1 MIYYL
6 ACFCEFMKLTPKIQ
20 KAINL
25 ATRLHREHTRIG
37 LNLPYI
43 VHPYSV
49 ACLVSEY
56 NDDQDLICAALL
68 HDVLEDVEGY
78 NFRELRRDFGD
89 RTAKLVKE
97 VTEDRTD
104 LEESWTLRDN
114 WKKRKTAYLK
124 NLRSVSK
131 EALLICAADTTHNLQ
146 SLKETYLLNNK
157 KVLKNFHASVED
169 KVVFYGKVAAI
180 ISKRLKS
187 GMVAKLKIAHQE
199 IHDILAE
206 GH

>member
-1 MIYYL
+1 MT
-6 ACFCEFMKLTPKIQ
+6 LTPKIQ

-25 ATRLHREHTRIG
+25 AARLHRDHTRIG

-56 NDDQDLICAALL
+56 SDDENLICAALL

-78 NFRELRRDFGD
+78 DFKELSRDFGNQV
-89 RTAKLVKE
+89 AELVKE

-104 LEESWTLRDN
+104 LEESWTLRDS
-114 WKKRKTAYLK
+114 WKKRKAAYLK
-124 NLRSVSK
+124 NLRSASK

-157 KVLKNFHASVED
+157 KAIKNFQASVED

-180 ISKRLKS
+180 IANRLKS
-187 GMVAKLKIAHQE
+187 GIVVKLKVAHQE
-199 IHDILAE
+199 MHDILAE

>member
-1 MIYYL
+1 MT
-6 ACFCEFMKLTPKIQ
+6 LTPKIQ

-25 ATRLHREHTRIG
+25 AARLHREHTRIG

-56 NDDQDLICAALL
+56 NDNENLICAALL

-78 NFRELRRDFGD
+78 NFKELRRDFGVQA
-89 RTAKLVKE
+89 AKLVKE

-104 LEESWTLRDN
+104 LEESWTLRDS
-114 WKKRKTAYLK
+114 WKKRKAVYLK
-124 NLRSVSK
+124 SLRSASK
-131 EALLICAADTTHNLQ
+131 EALLISAADTTHNLQ

-157 KVLKNFHASVED
+157 KAIKNFQASVED
-169 KVVFYGKVAAI
+169 KVVFYGKVVAV

-187 GMVAKLKIAHQE
+187 GIVLRLNAAYKEM
-199 IHDILAE
+199 HDILAE

>member
-1 MIYYL
+1 MT
-6 ACFCEFMKLTPKIQ
+6 LTPKIQ

-25 ATRLHREHTRIG
+25 AARLHREHTRIG

-56 NDDQDLICAALL
+56 NDNENLICAALL

-78 NFRELRRDFGD
+78 NFKELRRDFGVQA
-89 RTAKLVKE
+89 AKLVKE

-104 LEESWTLRDN
+104 LEESWTLRDS
-114 WKKRKTAYLK
+114 WKKRKAVYLK
-124 NLRSVSK
+124 SLRSASK
-131 EALLICAADTTHNLQ
+131 EALLIYAADTTHNLQ

-157 KVLKNFHASVED
+157 KAIKNFQASVED

-180 ISKRLKS
+180 IAKRLKS
-187 GMVAKLKIAHQE
+187 GIVVKLKVAHQE

>member
-1 MIYYL
+1 
-6 ACFCEFMKLTPKIQ
+6 MKLTPKIQ
-20 KAINL
+20 KAINF
-25 ATRLHREHTRIG
+25 AARLHREHTRIG

-56 NDDQDLICAALL
+56 KEDEDLICAALL
-68 HDVLEDVEGY
+68 HDVLEDVDDY
-78 NFRELRRDFGD
+78 NFKELRRDFGD
-89 RTAKLVKE
+89 KVARLVKE

-104 LEESWTLRDN
+104 LEENWTLRDS
-114 WKKRKTAYLK
+114 WKKRKAFYLK

-131 EALLICAADTTHNLQ
+131 WALLICAADTTHNLQ
-146 SLKETYLLNNK
+146 SLKDTYLLNNK
-157 KVLKNFHASVED
+157 KAIKNFQASVED
-169 KVVFYGKVAAI
+169 KVAFYGKVLAV

-187 GMVAKLKIAHQE
+187 GIVSRLNAAYKD

>member
-1 MIYYL
+1 
-6 ACFCEFMKLTPKIQ
+6 MKLTSKIQ
-20 KAINL
+20 QAINL
-25 ATRLHREHTRIG
+25 AARLHREHTRIG

-56 NDDQDLICAALL
+56 DDDEDLICAALL

-78 NFRELRRDFGD
+78 NFKELRRDFGD
-89 RTAKLVKE
+89 KVANLVKE

-104 LEESWTLRDN
+104 LEESWTLRDS
-114 WKKRKTAYLK
+114 WKKRKAAYLK

-131 EALLICAADTTHNLQ
+131 AALLICAADTTHNLQ
-146 SLKETYLLNNK
+146 SLKEIYLLNNK
-157 KVLKNFHASVED
+157 KALKNFYASIED
-169 KVVFYGKVAAI
+169 KIAFYGKVAAVI
-180 ISKRLKS
+180 AKRLKS
-187 GMVAKLKIAHQE
+187 GIVAKLKTAHQE

>member
-1 MIYYL
+1 
-6 ACFCEFMKLTPKIQ
+6 MKLTPKIQ

-25 ATRLHREHTRIG
+25 AAHLHREHTRIG

-56 NDDQDLICAALL
+56 SEKEEVICAALL

-78 NFRELRRDFGD
+78 NFKELRADFGD
-89 RTAKLVKE
+89 KVAKLVKE

-104 LEESWTLRDN
+104 LEESWTLRDS
-114 WKKRKTAYLK
+114 WKKRKAAYLK

-131 EALLICAADTTHNLQ
+131 EALLISAADTAHNLQ

-157 KVLKNFHASVED
+157 KAIKNFHASVED

-187 GMVAKLKIAHQE
+187 GIVTKLTAAHKD

-206 GH
+206 GR

>member
-1 MIYYL
+1 
-6 ACFCEFMKLTPKIQ
+6 MKLTPKIQ

-25 ATRLHREHTRIG
+25 AARLHREHTRIG

-49 ACLVSEY
+49 ACLVSECSEKEEV
-56 NDDQDLICAALL
+56 ICAALL
-68 HDVLEDVEGY
+68 HDVLEDAEGY
-78 NFRELRRDFGD
+78 DFKDLQRDFGD
-89 RTAKLVKE
+89 KVARLVKE

-104 LEESWTLRDN
+104 LEESWTLRDS
-114 WKKRKTAYLK
+114 WKKRKAAYLK
-124 NLRSVSK
+124 NLHSVSK

-157 KVLKNFHASVED
+157 KAIKNFQASVED

-187 GMVAKLKIAHQE
+187 GIISKLNVAHKE
-199 IHDILAE
+199 IHDLLAE

>member
-1 MIYYL
+1 MT
-6 ACFCEFMKLTPKIQ
+6 LTPKIQ

-25 ATRLHREHTRIG
+25 AARLHREHTRIG

-56 NDDQDLICAALL
+56 DDNEHLICAALL

-78 NFRELRRDFGD
+78 NFKELRRDFGD
-89 RTAKLVKE
+89 KVAKLVKE

-104 LEESWTLRDN
+104 LEESWTLRDS
-114 WKKRKTAYLK
+114 WKKRKAVYLK
-124 NLRSVSK
+124 SLRSASK

-157 KVLKNFHASVED
+157 KAIKNFQASVED
-169 KVVFYGKVAAI
+169 KVVFYGKVAAV

-187 GMVAKLKIAHQE
+187 GIVLRLNAAYKEM
-199 IHDILAE
+199 HDILAE